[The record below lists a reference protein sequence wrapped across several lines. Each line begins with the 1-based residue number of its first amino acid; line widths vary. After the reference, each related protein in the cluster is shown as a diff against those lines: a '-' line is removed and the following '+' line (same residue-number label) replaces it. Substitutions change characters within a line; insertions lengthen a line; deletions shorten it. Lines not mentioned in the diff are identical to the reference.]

1 MVVNV
6 VLKVGPLASWVGE
19 LVGNAP
25 GAVKYVTLCRVVPE
39 FHVHGPVPPLCT
51 AVSRG
56 AKRLLLTLTPTAGD
70 GADPISVNVAAFDR
84 PVKLAL
90 TVWSVEE
97 PRESIVLA
105 TPFAL
110 VVLCA
115 GRTPPDVAAHV
126 TTTPGTGRPLGSSA
140 ITLSETGSGLLK
152 YQLCPSPPLLA
163 RSVGGPAGW
172 VPFPLQAHTETPAT
186 RVITRFVVI
195 GRKNG
200 AGKRVRKHPLP
211 APSSQ
216 LPFVQ
221 CTTLTVP
228 FMPPWTLQN

>member
-1 MVVNV
+1 VNL

-25 GAVKYVTLCRVVPE
+25 GAVRYVTLCRVVPE
-39 FHVHGPVPPLCT
+39 FHVHVTVPPVCT

-56 AKRLLLTLTPTAGD
+56 ANRLLLTLTPTAVD

-115 GRTPPDVAAHV
+115 GLTPPDVAAHV
-126 TTTPGTGRPLGSSA
+126 TITPGTGRPLGSSA

-152 YQLCPSPPLLA
+152 YQLCPSPPLFA

-172 VPFPLQAHTETPAT
+172 VPFPLQAHAETPAT
-186 RVITRFVVI
+186 RIITRFV
-195 GRKNG
+195 
-200 AGKRVRKHPLP
+200 AMDVRTALGSGS
-211 APSSQ
+211 ASTRSL
-216 LPFVQ
+216 LPFV
-221 CTTLTVP
+221 
-228 FMPPWTLQN
+228 